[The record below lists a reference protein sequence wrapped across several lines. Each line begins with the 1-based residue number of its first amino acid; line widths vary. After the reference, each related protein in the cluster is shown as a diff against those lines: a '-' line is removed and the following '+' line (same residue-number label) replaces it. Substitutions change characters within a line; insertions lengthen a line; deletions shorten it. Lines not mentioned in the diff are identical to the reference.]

1 MNKPLLA
8 LDKSMRTV
16 DKDGRLHV
24 AAGNPISKA
33 TVSPYMGREIP
44 GYEDLRLDGDR
55 VYYLL
60 RDPTELAKAVETF
73 NNLPILN
80 KHVPVNAAAPSQE
93 LVVGSTG
100 TDASFDDPYLTNSL
114 VIWVQ
119 DSIDLIESEDQ
130 KELSAAYYY
139 TADMTPGSYE
149 GLKFDG
155 VMRNIVGNHV
165 ALVREGRAGRDVV
178 VGDSSHNLRVSGMI
192 NSRKA
197 LLVGGAVAALLMPM
211 LAQDA
216 RLDLEKIVGDV
227 TRDNFKTKKSAIVD
241 RITKATKGKLAQDA
255 DLDGVMSLLDALEK
269 VDDGEPDGDEVKP
282 AIDADEGAAD
292 PMAQVMDFLKGK
304 LSDED
309 LAQLTALLGGG
320 AAVDADPG
328 LEDDDDENKFDKGAM
343 DAAIAA
349 ALANA
354 EAISVAKEV
363 VSPIIGKIAGKFD
376 KASDVYKL
384 ALDAKSIDVTGV
396 HESAYR
402 VLVEQIQRPA
412 RTVIAQDAST
422 RDDLAKDF
430 PHANRLL
437 TV

>member
-8 LDKSMRTV
+8 CDKSMRTV

-24 AAGNPISKA
+24 AAGNPLSKA
-33 TVSPYMGREIP
+33 TVSPYLGREIP
-44 GYEDLRLDGDR
+44 GYEELGLDGER

-73 NNLPILN
+73 NNLPILS

-139 TADMTPGSYE
+139 TADMKPGIYE

-211 LAQDA
+211 LAQDT

-227 TRDNFKTKKSAIVD
+227 TRDNFTSKKSTIVD

-255 DLDGVMSLLDALEK
+255 DLDGIVSLLDALEK
-269 VDDGEPDGDEVKP
+269 VDDGEEDGDEVKP

-309 LAQLTALLGGG
+309 LAQLTAILGGG
-320 AAVDADPG
+320 AAVDAEP
-328 LEDDDDENKFDKGAM
+328 DDKFDKGAM

-363 VSPIIGKIAGKFD
+363 VGPIIGKISGKFD

>member
-8 LDKSMRTV
+8 FDKSMRTV

-33 TVSPYMGREIP
+33 TVSPYLGREIP
-44 GYEDLRLDGDR
+44 GFEDLGLDAER

-60 RDPTELAKAVETF
+60 RDPSELAAAVATF

-80 KHVPVNAAAPSQE
+80 KHVPVTAESPSQE

-139 TADMTPGSYE
+139 TADMTPGNYE
-149 GLKFDG
+149 GLRFDG

-178 VGDSSHNLRVSGMI
+178 VGDSCHNLRVSGMI
-192 NSRKA
+192 KSRKA
-197 LLVGGAVAALLMPM
+197 LLVGGAVAAFVAPM

-227 TRDNFKTKKSAIVD
+227 TRDNFTTKKSAIVD

-309 LAQLTALLGGG
+309 LAQLTAILGGG
-320 AAVDADPG
+320 AAVDEDPD
-328 LEDDDDENKFDKGAM
+328 LEDDKDNKFDKGAM

-354 EAISVAKEV
+354 EAIAEAKEV

-376 KASDVYKL
+376 KPSDVYKL